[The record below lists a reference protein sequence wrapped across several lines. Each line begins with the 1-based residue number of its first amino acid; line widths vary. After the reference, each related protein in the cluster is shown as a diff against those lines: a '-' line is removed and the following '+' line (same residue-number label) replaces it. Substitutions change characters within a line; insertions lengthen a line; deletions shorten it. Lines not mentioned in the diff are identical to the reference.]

1 VKQLAALAYRKLAK
15 GAGDL
20 PLMDHTTHN
29 SIGSPSR
36 NIRIIRSTRGAV
48 LRLAQILLLATSVI
62 TAAAATRF
70 VPGQL
75 LVKPRGGLAETN
87 FSAKLR
93 SHDASS
99 RGTLHGSNVRAVAVP
114 EEKAEATLTALR
126 NDPDIE
132 FAERD
137 YIAEAAYVPS
147 DPYVLSGS
155 EWHLAQIQTPQAWN
169 FTVGLSNIVVAV
181 LDSGVN
187 AAHPDLAT
195 RILPGYD
202 FVFNDPDPADDFGH
216 GTAVCGTIVAAGN
229 NDAGVAGV
237 AFGCRVLPVKV
248 MDAAGVAYY
257 SAIAQGIH
265 YAVDAGAR
273 IINLSIAGSSPSSTL
288 QDAIDY
294 AWDHNVV
301 VVAAAGNNADNVPQ
315 YPAACEHVIAV
326 SATEPG
332 DTLASFSSFGNDIA
346 LSAPGDTI
354 WTTQRDPANPYGA
367 WRGTSF
373 ASPIVAG
380 VAALVLSANPL
391 LSSTQIVSV
400 LEQSADDAGAPGWD
414 ALFGYGRVNAASAV
428 GLAMTLPGALPPQ
441 PPPPANTNAP
451 VAVFAKGRY
460 AGLVINTN
468 EVTPGSSGC
477 FTLATTAAGT
487 FTGKMLIGGTHL
499 GFRGRFDS
507 NGVASVTVK
516 RGKNIPLTLVL
527 HADFT
532 EGTDSVTG
540 SVTDGG
546 WSSELIGDRN
556 VFNAKNNPAPQ
567 AGLRGFVLQ
576 AAENALVTAATG
588 SSSISTAGAA
598 KVKGR
603 LNDGRAFSVGSLLA
617 KNGDCPFYL
626 SFNHG
631 SEAVIGWL
639 NFPAAPAASGTVLW
653 VRSGTNA
660 FVATLTA
667 ASAP

>member
-1 VKQLAALAYRKLAK
+1 
-15 GAGDL
+15 
-20 PLMDHTTHN
+20 
-29 SIGSPSR
+29 
-36 NIRIIRSTRGAV
+36 
-48 LRLAQILLLATSVI
+48 LLALLWAFNAQ
-62 TAAAATRF
+62 AAPYPPRF

-75 LVKPRGGLAETN
+75 LVKPRAGLSETN
-87 FSAKLR
+87 FSAKLH
-93 SHDASS
+93 SHDAASQ
-99 RGTLHGSNVRAVAVP
+99 RTLHHSSVRVVAVP
-114 EEKAEATLTALR
+114 EEKAEATLAALR

-137 YIAEAAYVPS
+137 YVAEAAYVPG
-147 DPYVLSGS
+147 DPYILSGS
-155 EWHLAQIQTPQAWN
+155 EWHLAQIQTPQAWD
-169 FTVGLSNIVVAV
+169 FTVGLTNIIVAV
-181 LDSGVN
+181 LDSGVD

-216 GTAVCGTIVAAGN
+216 GTAVCGTIVAAGD

-248 MDAAGVAYY
+248 MDAAGFAYY
-257 SAIAQGIH
+257 STIAQGIH

-315 YPAACEHVIAV
+315 YPAACEHVIGV

-354 WTTQRDPANPYGA
+354 WTTQLDPANPYGA

-380 VAALVLSANPL
+380 VAALVVSANPL

-400 LEQSADDAGAPGWD
+400 LEQSADDVGAPGWD
-414 ALFGYGRVNAASAV
+414 ALFGYGRVNAARAV

-441 PPPPANTNAP
+441 PPPAANTNAP
-451 VAVFAKGRY
+451 VVMFAKSRY
-460 AGLVINTN
+460 AGLVIDTN
-468 EVTPGSSGC
+468 GVAPASSGY

-532 EGTDSVTG
+532 EETDSVTG

-567 AGLRGFVLQ
+567 AGSREFVLQ
-576 AAENALVTAATG
+576 AAESALVTAATG
-588 SSSISTAGAA
+588 SSSISTTGAA

-617 KNGDCPFYL
+617 NNGDCPFYL
-626 SFNHG
+626 SFNRG

-653 VRSGTNA
+653 VRTGTNA

>member
-1 VKQLAALAYRKLAK
+1 
-15 GAGDL
+15 
-20 PLMDHTTHN
+20 
-29 SIGSPSR
+29 
-36 NIRIIRSTRGAV
+36 
-48 LRLAQILLLATSVI
+48 LLALLWAFNAQ
-62 TAAAATRF
+62 AAPYPPRF

-75 LVKPRGGLAETN
+75 LVKPRAGLSETN
-87 FSAKLR
+87 FSGKLH
-93 SHDASS
+93 SHDAASQ
-99 RGTLHGSNVRAVAVP
+99 RTLHRSNVRVVAVP
-114 EEKAEATLTALR
+114 EEKAEATLAALR

-137 YIAEAAYVPS
+137 YVAEAAYVPG
-147 DPYVLSGS
+147 DPYILSGS

-169 FTVGLSNIVVAV
+169 FTVGLTNIIVAV
-181 LDSGVN
+181 LDSGVD

-229 NDAGVAGV
+229 NGVGVAGV

-248 MDAAGVAYY
+248 MDAAGFAYY
-257 SAIAQGIH
+257 STIAQGIH

-315 YPAACEHVIAV
+315 YPAACEHVIGV

-354 WTTQRDPANPYGA
+354 WTTQLDPANPYGA

-380 VAALVLSANPL
+380 VAALALSANPL

-414 ALFGYGRVNAASAV
+414 ALFGYGRVNAANAV
-428 GLAMTLPGALPPQ
+428 SLAMALPGALPPQ
-441 PPPPANTNAP
+441 PPPTNTNQIPDAVTNAP
-451 VAVFAKGRY
+451 SVLFAKSRY
-460 AGLVINTN
+460 AGLVIDTN
-468 EVTPGSSGC
+468 AVTPATSGY

-487 FTGKMLIGGTHL
+487 FTGKILIGGNYF
-499 GFRGRFDS
+499 GFRGRLDS
-507 NGVASVTVK
+507 AGDATVMVK
-516 RGKNIPLTLVL
+516 RGKNIPLTLAL
-527 HADFT
+527 HVDLT

-567 AGLRGFVLQ
+567 AGSREFVLQ

-603 LNDGRAFSVGSLLA
+603 LSDGRAFSVGSLLA

-626 SFNHG
+626 SFNRG

-639 NFPAAPAASGTVLW
+639 NFPASPAASGTVLW
-653 VRSGTNA
+653 VRTGTNA
-660 FVATLTA
+660 FMATLTA

>member
-1 VKQLAALAYRKLAK
+1 
-15 GAGDL
+15 
-20 PLMDHTTHN
+20 
-29 SIGSPSR
+29 
-36 NIRIIRSTRGAV
+36 
-48 LRLAQILLLATSVI
+48 
-62 TAAAATRF
+62 
-70 VPGQL
+70 
-75 LVKPRGGLAETN
+75 
-87 FSAKLR
+87 
-93 SHDASS
+93 
-99 RGTLHGSNVRAVAVP
+99 
-114 EEKAEATLTALR
+114 
-126 NDPDIE
+126 
-132 FAERD
+132 
-137 YIAEAAYVPS
+137 
-147 DPYVLSGS
+147 
-155 EWHLAQIQTPQAWN
+155 
-169 FTVGLSNIVVAV
+169 
-181 LDSGVN
+181 
-187 AAHPDLAT
+187 
-195 RILPGYD
+195 
-202 FVFNDPDPADDFGH
+202 
-216 GTAVCGTIVAAGN
+216 
-229 NDAGVAGV
+229 
-237 AFGCRVLPVKV
+237 
-248 MDAAGVAYY
+248 MDAAGFAYY
-257 SAIAQGIH
+257 STIAQGIH

-315 YPAACEHVIAV
+315 YPAACEHVIGV

-354 WTTQRDPANPYGA
+354 WTTQLDPANPYGA

-380 VAALVLSANPL
+380 VAALVVSANPL

-400 LEQSADDAGAPGWD
+400 LEQSADDVGAPGWD
-414 ALFGYGRVNAASAV
+414 ALFGYGRVNAARAV

-441 PPPPANTNAP
+441 PPPAANTNAP
-451 VAVFAKGRY
+451 VVVFAKSRY
-460 AGLVINTN
+460 AGLVIDTN
-468 EVTPGSSGC
+468 GVAPASSGY

-576 AAENALVTAATG
+576 AAENALITAATG

-603 LNDGRAFSVGSLLA
+603 LNDGRAFTVGSLLA

-626 SFNHG
+626 SFNRG

-653 VRSGTNA
+653 VRTGTNA

>member
-1 VKQLAALAYRKLAK
+1 MLAFLWAFNAQA
-15 GAGDL
+15 ASL
-20 PLMDHTTHN
+20 P
-29 SIGSPSR
+29 
-36 NIRIIRSTRGAV
+36 
-48 LRLAQILLLATSVI
+48 
-62 TAAAATRF
+62 RF

-75 LVKPRGGLAETN
+75 LVKPRTGLSETN
-87 FSAKLR
+87 FSGKLR
-93 SHDASS
+93 GHDASI
-99 RGTLHGSNVRAVAVP
+99 RRTLHRSNVRVVAVP
-114 EEKAEATLTALR
+114 EEKAEATLAALR
-126 NDPDIE
+126 RDPDIE

-137 YIAEAAYVPS
+137 YIAEAAYVPG
-147 DPYVLSGS
+147 DPYVMSGS

-169 FTVGLSNIVVAV
+169 FTVGLSNIFVAV

-195 RILPGYD
+195 QILPGYD
-202 FVFNDPDPADDFGH
+202 FVFNDPDPTDDFGH

-248 MDAAGVAYY
+248 MDAAGFAYY
-257 SAIAQGIH
+257 STIAQGIH

-273 IINLSIAGSSPSSTL
+273 IINISIAGSSPSSTL

-380 VAALVLSANPL
+380 VAALVVSANPL

-400 LEQSADDAGAPGWD
+400 LEQSADDVGAPGRD
-414 ALFGYGRVNAASAV
+414 ALFGYGRVNAANAV

-441 PPPPANTNAP
+441 PPPAANTNAP
-451 VAVFAKGRY
+451 VVMFAKSRY
-460 AGLVINTN
+460 AGLVIDTN
-468 EVTPGSSGC
+468 AVTPATSGY

-487 FTGKMLIGGTHL
+487 FTGKILIGGNYF
-499 GFRGRFDS
+499 GFRGRLDS
-507 NGVASVTVK
+507 AGDATVTVK

-576 AAENALVTAATG
+576 AAENALITAATG

-603 LNDGRAFSVGSLLA
+603 LNDGRAFTVGSLLA

-626 SFNHG
+626 SFNRG

-653 VRSGTNA
+653 VRTGTNA

>member
-1 VKQLAALAYRKLAK
+1 MPRAA
-15 GAGDL
+15 
-20 PLMDHTTHN
+20 
-29 SIGSPSR
+29 
-36 NIRIIRSTRGAV
+36 
-48 LRLAQILLLATSVI
+48 
-62 TAAAATRF
+62 
-70 VPGQL
+70 
-75 LVKPRGGLAETN
+75 
-87 FSAKLR
+87 
-93 SHDASS
+93 
-99 RGTLHGSNVRAVAVP
+99 GTLHHSNVRVVAVP
-114 EEKAEATLTALR
+114 EEKAEATLAAFR

-137 YIAEAAYVPS
+137 YIAEAAYVPG
-147 DPYVLSGS
+147 DPYVMSGS

-169 FTVGLSNIVVAV
+169 FTVGLSNIFVAV

-229 NDAGVAGV
+229 NGAGVAGV

-248 MDAAGVAYY
+248 MDAAGFAYY
-257 SAIAQGIH
+257 SSIAQGIH

-273 IINLSIAGSSPSSTL
+273 IINISIAGSSPSSTL

-332 DTLASFSSFGNDIA
+332 DTLASFSSFGDDIA

-380 VAALVLSANPL
+380 VAALVVSANPL

-400 LEQSADDAGAPGWD
+400 LEQSADDVGAPGWD
-414 ALFGYGRVNAASAV
+414 ALFGYGRVNAANAV
-428 GLAMTLPGALPPQ
+428 GLAMTLPGALPVQ
-441 PPPPANTNAP
+441 PPPAANHESDSRRGHERAIRPVREEPLRRPRDQSNGVAPAN
-451 VAVFAKGRY
+451 
-460 AGLVINTN
+460 
-468 EVTPGSSGC
+468 SGY
-477 FTLATTAAGT
+477 FTLATTAAGA
-487 FTGKMLIGGTHL
+487 FTGKILIGGNHF
-499 GFRGRFDS
+499 GFRGRLDS
-507 NGVASVTVK
+507 VGDATVMVK
-516 RGKNIPLTLVL
+516 RGKNIPLTLTL
-527 HADFT
+527 HADLT

-576 AAENALVTAATG
+576 AAENALVAAATG

-603 LNDGRAFSVGSLLA
+603 LSDGRAFSVGSLLA

-653 VRSGTNA
+653 VRTGTNA